1 MVMVWPAAWNLFPGT
16 ADAMKM
22 RRSDEG
28 DDVRL
33 PVWRR
38 GEGRITGPGRLDGRS
53 AESVSYTHLP
63 RSYSFLRRR
72 AGWIFGPW

>member
-53 AESVSYTHLP
+53 AE
-63 RSYSFLRRR
+63 
-72 AGWIFGPW
+72 

>member
-1 MVMVWPAAWNLFPGT
+1 MGVLEKEGNRMVMVWPAAWILFPGT

-22 RRSDEG
+22 RRSGEG

-53 AESVSYTHLP
+53 AE
-63 RSYSFLRRR
+63 
-72 AGWIFGPW
+72 